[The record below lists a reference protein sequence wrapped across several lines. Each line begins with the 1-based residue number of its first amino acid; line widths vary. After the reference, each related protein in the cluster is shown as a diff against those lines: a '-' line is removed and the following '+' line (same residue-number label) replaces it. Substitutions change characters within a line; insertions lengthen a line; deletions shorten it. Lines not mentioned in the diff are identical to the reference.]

1 MGRPRGTRQDI
12 IRPTELK
19 LFMKMACHNPRHLY
33 LMCWLYAFG
42 KRISE
47 TISLDREDVTFDD
60 DYVYARFNILKI
72 KPESGIK
79 IRRVKQLSRD
89 HWLAS
94 WLVDHISSIEQGHLF
109 PSRAEQGHLTRQ
121 GANYILQKY
130 DSDIW
135 CHLFRHSLAVLMAE
149 NGANILDLMAWFDWT
164 EEKTAIHYVRT
175 YGKAMEMLSKKMG
188 TRDF

>member
-1 MGRPRGTRQDI
+1 MGKPRVDRQDI
-12 IRPTELK
+12 IRPDELK
-19 LFMKMACHNPRHLY
+19 IYLKMAIHNPKHLY

-42 KRISE
+42 KRVSE
-47 TISLDREDVTFDD
+47 TISLTREDVTFNDE
-60 DYVYARFNILKI
+60 YVIARFNILKT
-72 KPESGIK
+72 KPVSGIR
-79 IRRVKQLSRD
+79 IRRIKQLDRD
-89 HWLAS
+89 HWLAD
-94 WLVDHISSIEQGHLF
+94 WLVDHISSVEQGYLF